1 MVTFTRNSG
10 YKSSWKGVNYS
21 PEDDNAKIYWFPSLA
36 HNVWTIQ
43 ENFDDFNESNDFKD
57 SKSYFDKFGALK
69 RLLGPFYKNV
79 GDFPKNVG
87 LFPKNVGLFLRN
99 LRRFFFYLLVFFV
112 LELRWN
118 NPLVWRLWKQKV
130 QNPCNV
136 RAWYAHDAHARS
148 RTREVQLIF
157 LLALPTR
164 LCRFSSSLATIMQI
178 LAMNFTTARM
188 YYIF

>member
-1 MVTFTRNSG
+1 MIS
-10 YKSSWKGVNYS
+10 
-21 PEDDNAKIYWFPSLA
+21 KI
-36 HNVWTIQ
+36 
-43 ENFDDFNESNDFKD
+43 
-57 SKSYFDKFGALK
+57 SKIPQSYFDKFEALK

-87 LFPKNVGLFLRN
+87 LFPKNDGLFLRN

-136 RAWYAHDAHARS
+136 RAWYAHARARNQRCIWTCSSSSEEDAIS
-148 RTREVQLIF
+148 YYCFFILGSSEFSKF
-157 LLALPTR
+157 LWRYSSDDMYPFWRFGVHVLMICTR
-164 LCRFSSSLATIMQI
+164 LGVHLIKISAL
-178 LAMNFTTARM
+178 
-188 YYIF
+188 